1 MKQQFR
7 LAFNEDKEI
16 LETIQKKETA
26 NPQRRPIRLAIDASP
41 VNMRRMID
49 RIIAAEQIKEDV
61 HAA

>member
-16 LETIQKKETA
+16 LEAIQKKETA